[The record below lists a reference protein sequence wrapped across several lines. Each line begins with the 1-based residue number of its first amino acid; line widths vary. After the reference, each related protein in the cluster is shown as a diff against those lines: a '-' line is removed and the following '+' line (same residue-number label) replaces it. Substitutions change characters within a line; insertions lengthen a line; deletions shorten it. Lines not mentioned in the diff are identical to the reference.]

1 MKNKT
6 IGIIGFGY
14 VGQAIHYLFKD
25 KNDIKVFDI
34 DESKK
39 THEKEEVNQ
48 SDFVFICVPTPMN
61 EDGSQ
66 NLSFV
71 QNALEKFNPD
81 TIYVLK
87 STVLPKTTVHLKKS
101 YPKLKIVF
109 NPEFLTESNWKEDI
123 LHPHRVI
130 IGGDIE
136 YAEIIKT
143 LYHTVYP
150 DEMLI
155 YLTSSTEAELVKY
168 MANSFL
174 ATKVSM
180 MNEFKILSD
189 VLNLDWNSVL
199 KSFVSDI
206 RIGSSHTEV
215 PGPDGLNGYGGSC
228 FPKDVNAIIKYA
240 AEQGVR
246 LSVIEAGWYAN
257 LLVRP
262 EKDWEK
268 LKGRAIV

>member
-1 MKNKT
+1 VKNKT

-109 NPEFLTESNWKEDI
+109 NPEFLTESN
-123 LHPHRVI
+123 
-130 IGGDIE
+130 
-136 YAEIIKT
+136 
-143 LYHTVYP
+143 
-150 DEMLI
+150 
-155 YLTSSTEAELVKY
+155 
-168 MANSFL
+168 
-174 ATKVSM
+174 
-180 MNEFKILSD
+180 
-189 VLNLDWNSVL
+189 
-199 KSFVSDI
+199 
-206 RIGSSHTEV
+206 
-215 PGPDGLNGYGGSC
+215 
-228 FPKDVNAIIKYA
+228 
-240 AEQGVR
+240 
-246 LSVIEAGWYAN
+246 
-257 LLVRP
+257 
-262 EKDWEK
+262 
-268 LKGRAIV
+268 

>member
-1 MKNKT
+1 
-6 IGIIGFGY
+6 
-14 VGQAIHYLFKD
+14 
-25 KNDIKVFDI
+25 
-34 DESKK
+34 
-39 THEKEEVNQ
+39 
-48 SDFVFICVPTPMN
+48 
-61 EDGSQ
+61 
-66 NLSFV
+66 
-71 QNALEKFNPD
+71 
-81 TIYVLK
+81 
-87 STVLPKTTVHLKKS
+87 
-101 YPKLKIVF
+101 
-109 NPEFLTESNWKEDI
+109 
-123 LHPHRVI
+123 
-130 IGGDIE
+130 
-136 YAEIIKT
+136 
-143 LYHTVYP
+143 
-150 DEMLI
+150 MLI

-246 LSVIEAGWYAN
+246 LSVIEAG
-257 LLVRP
+257 
-262 EKDWEK
+262 
-268 LKGRAIV
+268 